1 MKAIWY
7 EKFGEAKEVL
17 KFGDYETP
25 TPSDNEVKVRIYAS
39 GVNPSDTKKRLGA
52 NPNLLDNGSVIPNS
66 DGAGE
71 IVEVGGSVSADRVGE
86 RVWVFNGQFGQQ
98 EGTSAEY
105 ICIPEEQA
113 VFLPEN
119 ISYEEGAM
127 MGIPAM
133 TAHRCVTA
141 DGPIDGQTVLVTGG
155 SGRVGYYAIQWAKY
169 FGATVIA
176 TASSSESAKQCR
188 AAGAD
193 LVVDHP
199 SSKTSKDILDYTN
212 GQKINRIIEGDFG
225 VNLLPVLDILSNN
238 GIIATYSSM
247 TDMNP
252 KIPFLR
258 MMFMDLTIR
267 MVLVY
272 IMPKDAKQKAINDIT
287 LLLKQNKL
295 DNRVAEVFSLEDSAN
310 AHEAIEKGNNFGSV
324 IIRV

>member
-1 MKAIWY
+1 MEFFFLIVLIVLMASALGSGFPVAFALPGSAIITILLAGFTGFIF
-7 EKFGEAKEVL
+7 E
-17 KFGDYETP
+17 
-25 TPSDNEVKVRIYAS
+25 S
-39 GVNPSDTKKRLGA
+39 NPSAYFHSSGPYEWLSAGVTNLRGVYWEPERDTLIAIPLFIFMGLMLQRSKVAEDLLLAMAQLFGPVPGGLGISVVFVGA
-52 NPNLLDNGSVIPNS
+52 LLAATTG
-66 DGAGE
+66 
-71 IVEVGGSVSADRVGE
+71 IV
-86 RVWVFNGQFGQQ
+86 
-98 EGTSAEY
+98 
-105 ICIPEEQA
+105 
-113 VFLPEN
+113 
-119 ISYEEGAM
+119 
-127 MGIPAM
+127 
-133 TAHRCVTA
+133 
-141 DGPIDGQTVLVTGG
+141 
-155 SGRVGYYAIQWAKY
+155 
-169 FGATVIA
+169 GATVVA
-176 TASSSESAKQCR
+176 TASSSESAKQCK

-199 SSKTSKDILDYTN
+199 SSKTSRDILDYTN

-225 VNLLPVLDILSNN
+225 VNLLPALDILSNN